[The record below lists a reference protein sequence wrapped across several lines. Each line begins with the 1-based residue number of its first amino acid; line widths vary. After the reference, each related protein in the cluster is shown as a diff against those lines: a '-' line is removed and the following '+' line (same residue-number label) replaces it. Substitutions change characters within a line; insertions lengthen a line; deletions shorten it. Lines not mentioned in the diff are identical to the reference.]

1 LKRNQR
7 GYLSKKTKKKKNKR
21 GYKRYSNSNIGA
33 ASRKLYESNVKKNN
47 PHPIIPI
54 FSKSTFLRIH
64 TPLIEKTYLTKNISN
79 YI

>member
-1 LKRNQR
+1 MKYAYPI
-7 GYLSKKTKKKKNKR
+7 YLLYQFKLCLRNKR

-33 ASRKLYESNVKKNN
+33 AARKIYESNVKKNN
-47 PHPIIPI
+47 HTLIPI